1 MKKLTYSLIILN
13 SILMFIFISCDFA
26 AGSYPYAERY
36 EIKCGESDLINAIK
50 KFKEDNPEYCLPL
63 PSQLKDGRSSDR
75 DDHWYHVYFYY
86 KKDNEIVNA
95 WIRENNKGT
104 TTFAFVAINHGL
116 ELGNWKDI
124 NKDFTKKEDSIQ
136 KIKFERFILN
146 PVKANVSR
154 RW

>member
-1 MKKLTYSLIILN
+1 MRGL
-13 SILMFIFISCDFA
+13 
-26 AGSYPYAERY
+26 ER
-36 EIKCGESDLINAIK
+36 IT
-50 KFKEDNPEYCLPL
+50 
-63 PSQLKDGRSSDR
+63 
-75 DDHWYHVYFYY
+75 
-86 KKDNEIVNA
+86 
-95 WIRENNKGT
+95 KGT

-154 RW
+154 RVVMYQIWE

>member
-95 WIRENNKGT
+95 WIRENNKRN
-104 TTFAFVAINHGL
+104 NHFCFCCD
-116 ELGNWKDI
+116 K
-124 NKDFTKKEDSIQ
+124 S
-136 KIKFERFILN
+136 RFRIG
-146 PVKANVSR
+146 
-154 RW
+154 